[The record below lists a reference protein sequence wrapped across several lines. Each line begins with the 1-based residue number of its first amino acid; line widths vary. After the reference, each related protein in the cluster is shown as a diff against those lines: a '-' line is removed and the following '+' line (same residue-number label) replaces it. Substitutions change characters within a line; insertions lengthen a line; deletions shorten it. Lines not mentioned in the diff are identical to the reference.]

1 MAASP
6 PELPRGSI
14 LSALTNK
21 TYLISGGV
29 SGIGAATARI
39 AHGRGANLVLTDL
52 NEDAGKAIVKELGE
66 RVLFLRHDVTREAEW
81 ISVVAEAGKRF
92 GKLDGVL
99 NSAGVGRVASIE
111 DCTLEEFRLV
121 NAVNATGTFLGCK
134 HGVLAMKETG
144 GGSLVNISSV
154 LGLRGMNGA
163 PAYCASKG
171 SVRLLSKSVAMHC
184 AAMRYNIRCNSV
196 HPGWIETP
204 MVTPRIERSADP
216 AETRA
221 RMEKMHP
228 IGRLGRP
235 EEIGALCVFLLSD
248 EASLITGAEFVGDG
262 GLTA

>member
-1 MAASP
+1 
-6 PELPRGSI
+6 
-14 LSALTNK
+14 LSALTDK
-21 TYLISGGV
+21 TFIISGGV

-39 AHGRGANLVLTDL
+39 AHSRGANLVLTDL
-52 NEDAGKAIVKELGE
+52 NEGAGAAIVKELGQ
-66 RVLFLRHDVTREAEW
+66 RVLFLRHDVTKEAEW
-81 ISVVAEAGKRF
+81 MSVVAETKKRF
-92 GKLDGVL
+92 GKLDGIL
-99 NSAGVGRVASIE
+99 NSAGVGRVASVE
-111 DCTLEEFRLV
+111 DCTLDEFRFV

-171 SVRLLSKSVAMHC
+171 SVRLLSKSVAQHC
-184 AAMRYNIRCNSV
+184 ASMRYNIRCNSV

-204 MVTPRIERSADP
+204 MVTPRIDQSPDP

-235 EEIGALCVFLLSD
+235 EEIGALCIFLLSD
-248 EASLITGAEFVGDG
+248 ESSLITGAEFVADG
-262 GLTA
+262 GLTS

>member
-1 MAASP
+1 M
-6 PELPRGSI
+6 
-14 LSALTNK
+14 SALTNK
-21 TYLISGGV
+21 TFILTGGV

-52 NEDAGKAIVKELGE
+52 NEGAGAAIAEELGE
-66 RVLFLRHDVTREAEW
+66 RVLFLRHDVTKEAEW
-81 ISVVAEAGKRF
+81 ISVVAETKKRF
-92 GKLDGVL
+92 GKLDGIL
-99 NSAGVGRVASIE
+99 NSAGVGRVAAIE
-111 DCTLEEFRLV
+111 DCTLEEFRFV

-154 LGLRGMNGA
+154 LGLRGMTGA
-163 PAYCASKG
+163 TAYCASKG
-171 SVRLLSKSVAMHC
+171 SVRLLSKSVAQHC
-184 AAMRYNIRCNSV
+184 AMMHYEIRCNSV
-196 HPGWIETP
+196 HPGWVETP
-204 MVTPRIERSADP
+204 MVTPRIQQSADP

-248 EASLITGAEFVGDG
+248 ESSLITGAEFVADG
-262 GLTA
+262 GLTG

>member
-1 MAASP
+1 
-6 PELPRGSI
+6 

-21 TYLISGGV
+21 TFIISGGV

-52 NEDAGKAIVKELGE
+52 NEGAGAAIVKELGE
-66 RVLFLRHDVTREAEW
+66 RAVFLRHDVTKESEW
-81 ISVVAEAGKRF
+81 ITVVAETKKRF
-92 GKLDGVL
+92 GRLDGIL
-99 NSAGVGRVASIE
+99 NSAGVGRVASVE
-111 DCTLEEFRLV
+111 DCTLEEFRFV

-204 MVTPRIERSADP
+204 MVTPRIQQSADP

-248 EASLITGAEFVGDG
+248 EASLLTGAEFVGDG

>member
-1 MAASP
+1 
-6 PELPRGSI
+6 
-14 LSALTNK
+14 LSALTDK
-21 TYLISGGV
+21 TFIISGGV

-39 AHGRGANLVLTDL
+39 AHNRGANLVLTDL
-52 NEDAGKAIVKELGE
+52 NEGAGAAIVKELGQ
-66 RVLFLRHDVTREAEW
+66 RVLFLRHDVTKEAEW
-81 ISVVAEAGKRF
+81 ISVVAETKRRF
-92 GKLDGVL
+92 GKLDGIL
-99 NSAGVGRVASIE
+99 NSAGVGRVASVE
-111 DCTLEEFRLV
+111 DCTLDEFRFV

-171 SVRLLSKSVAMHC
+171 SVRLLSKSVAQHC
-184 AAMRYNIRCNSV
+184 ASMRYNIRCNSV

-204 MVTPRIERSADP
+204 MVTPRIDQSPDP

-235 EEIGALCVFLLSD
+235 EEIGALCIFLLSD
-248 EASLITGAEFVGDG
+248 ESSLITGAEFVADG
-262 GLTA
+262 GLTS

>member
-1 MAASP
+1 MAGSP
-6 PELPRGSI
+6 PALPRGST

-21 TYLISGGV
+21 TFIISGGV

-39 AHGRGANLVLTDL
+39 AHGRGANVVLTDL
-52 NEDAGKAIVKELGE
+52 NEDAGKAIARELGE
-66 RVLFLRHDVTREAEW
+66 RVLFLRHDVTKEPEW
-81 ISVVAEAGKRF
+81 ISVVAETKKRF
-92 GKLDGVL
+92 GRLDGIL
-99 NSAGVGRVASIE
+99 NSAGVGRVASME

-171 SVRLLSKSVAMHC
+171 SVRLLSKSVALHC
-184 AAMRYNIRCNSV
+184 AAMGYDIRCNSV

-204 MVTPRIERSADP
+204 MVTPRIERSAAP

-228 IGRLGRP
+228 LGRLGRP

-248 EASLITGAEFVGDG
+248 EASLLTGAEFVGDG

>member
-1 MAASP
+1 
-6 PELPRGSI
+6 
-14 LSALTNK
+14 LSALTDK
-21 TYLISGGV
+21 TFIISGGV

-52 NEDAGKAIVKELGE
+52 NEGAGAAIVKELGQ
-66 RVLFLRHDVTREAEW
+66 RVLFLRHDVTKEAEW
-81 ISVVAEAGKRF
+81 ISVVAETKRRF
-92 GKLDGVL
+92 GKLDGIL
-99 NSAGVGRVASIE
+99 NSAGVGRVASVE
-111 DCTLEEFRLV
+111 DCTLDEFRFV

-134 HGVLAMKETG
+134 HGVLAMRETG

-171 SVRLLSKSVAMHC
+171 SVRLLSKSVAQHC
-184 AAMRYNIRCNSV
+184 ASMRYNIRCNSV

-204 MVTPRIERSADP
+204 MVTPRIDQSPDP

-235 EEIGALCVFLLSD
+235 EEIGALCIFLLSD
-248 EASLITGAEFVGDG
+248 ESSLITGAEFVADG
-262 GLTA
+262 GLTS

>member
-1 MAASP
+1 M
-6 PELPRGSI
+6 
-14 LSALTNK
+14 SALTDK
-21 TYLISGGV
+21 TFIISGGV

-39 AHGRGANLVLTDL
+39 AHGHGANLVLTDL
-52 NEDAGKAIVKELGE
+52 NEGAGAAIVKELDQ
-66 RVLFLRHDVTREAEW
+66 RVLFLRHDVTKEAEW
-81 ISVVAEAGKRF
+81 VSVVAETRKRF
-92 GKLDGVL
+92 GKLDGIL
-99 NSAGVGRVASIE
+99 NSAGVGRVASVE
-111 DCTLEEFRLV
+111 DCTLEEFRFV

-134 HGVLAMKETG
+134 QGVLAMKETG

-171 SVRLLSKSVAMHC
+171 SVRLLSKSVAQHC

-204 MVTPRIERSADP
+204 MVTPRIQQSADP

-235 EEIGALCVFLLSD
+235 EEIGALCIFLLSD
-248 EASLITGAEFVGDG
+248 ESSLITGAEFVADG
-262 GLTA
+262 GLTS

>member
-1 MAASP
+1 M
-6 PELPRGSI
+6 
-14 LSALTNK
+14 SALTNK
-21 TYLISGGV
+21 TFIISGGV

-39 AHGRGANLVLTDL
+39 AHARGANLVLTDL
-52 NEDAGKAIVKELGE
+52 NEGAGAAIVKELGE
-66 RVLFLRHDVTREAEW
+66 RTLFLRHDVTKEPEW
-81 ISVVAEAGKRF
+81 IAVVAETRKRF
-92 GKLDGVL
+92 GKLDGIL
-99 NSAGVGRVASIE
+99 NSAGVGRVASVE
-111 DCTLEEFRLV
+111 DCTLEEFRFV

-204 MVTPRIERSADP
+204 MVTPRIQQSADP

-248 EASLITGAEFVGDG
+248 EASLLTGAEFVGDG

>member
-1 MAASP
+1 MAA
-6 PELPRGSI
+6 
-14 LSALTNK
+14 LTDR
-21 TYLISGGV
+21 TFIVTGGV
-29 SGIGAATARI
+29 SGIGAAAARI

-52 NEDAGKAIVKELGE
+52 DEEAGAAIVRELGQ
-66 RVLFLRHDVTREAEW
+66 RVLFLRHDVTKEAEW
-81 ISVVAEAGKRF
+81 IGVVAETRKRF
-92 GKLDGVL
+92 GRLDGMI

-111 DCTLEEFRLV
+111 DCTLEEFRFV

-134 HGVLAMKETG
+134 HGVLAMKESG

-163 PAYCASKG
+163 VAYCASKG

-184 AAMRYNIRCNSV
+184 AAMGYGIRCNSV

-204 MVTPRIERSADP
+204 MIAPRIAHSPDP
-216 AETRA
+216 AATRA
-221 RMEKMHP
+221 QMERMHP

-248 EASLITGAEFVGDG
+248 EASLITGAEFVADG

>member
-6 PELPRGSI
+6 PELQRGSI

-21 TYLISGGV
+21 TFLITGGV

-66 RVLFLRHDVTREAEW
+66 RALFLRHDVTKEAEW
-81 ISVVAEAGKRF
+81 ISAVAEAKKRF
-92 GKLDGVL
+92 GKLDGIL
-99 NSAGVGRVASIE
+99 NSAGVGRVAAIE
-111 DCTLEEFRLV
+111 DCSLEEFRFV

-204 MVTPRIERSADP
+204 MVTPRIERSSDP
-216 AETRA
+216 EQTRA

-228 IGRLGRP
+228 IGRLGKP